1 MNKIPLYS
9 LMALFSGLAP
19 LANAQFVRC
28 TSPDGQSSTIQRHHS
43 ASSSDVETPV
53 TVGRGTAQRVENSE
67 RWEFSFASQIGN
79 TYRDLNS
86 IKRSGNLVTVRE
98 KVDLFQPEHSIFA
111 NPPYEYK
118 SIVSTYEYDC
128 VKSTVRTPNTFDVT
142 SRGERSN
149 RKRRRL
155 RAGAY
160 DRQLR
165 TNSENSIRLPP
176 TCGGVRPTPVG
187 RASRLTAG

>member
-1 MNKIPLYS
+1 
-9 LMALFSGLAP
+9 LF
-19 LANAQFVRC
+19 
-28 TSPDGQSSTIQRHHS
+28 
-43 ASSSDVETPV
+43 E
-53 TVGRGTAQRVENSE
+53 
-67 RWEFSFASQIGN
+67 
-79 TYRDLNS
+79 
-86 IKRSGNLVTVRE
+86 
-98 KVDLFQPEHSIFA
+98 PEHSIFA